1 MCFSCVSLLNVCTH
15 WRTLNKNGCRKY
27 DIFAREVLPSIKPY
41 RLFLVCENVLV
52 MSFLGVVAPIVLIGN
67 KTDLQMDLQTIIR
80 LDKMNQ
86 ELTRIEDGFT
96 MAEEIGAYTY
106 LECSAW
112 MNVRVRE
119 VFETATRAFF
129 ERESKPSIV
138 Q

>member
-1 MCFSCVSLLNVCTH
+1 MVAGSTTFLPERYSHQSSLIDYFWYVKMFWLC
-15 WRTLNKNGCRKY
+15 
-27 DIFAREVLPSIKPY
+27 
-41 RLFLVCENVLV
+41 LFFFF
-52 MSFLGVVAPIVLIGN
+52 FLVVAPIVLIGN